1 MNNKLLVIARKDIG
15 EAFRSRSTYIVILV
29 MIVLTF
35 SYISVY
41 TEYVK
46 GLNNNQ
52 QLINDYSHGFL
63 NSLAYVL
70 PMMFSIF
77 ICSVFANYAVIVDK
91 AKRNLESLMATPVSI
106 KQIWIGKS
114 LAVTLP
120 SIGIGITVAI
130 VSFLVMDIW
139 FVMPKTGTFIFPGIW
154 AIISALIIVP
164 VLLFTI
170 VSIVTYIQLVITNPR
185 IGNFVFSGIFFLLL
199 FGLNALGGLGLSFNY
214 LALIYLGVIALCA
227 AISYFLSLSL
237 TKEKVLLSSKV

>member
-29 MIVLTF
+29 MLVLTF

-41 TEYVK
+41 SAYVK
-46 GLNNNQ
+46 GLNNDQ
-52 QLINDYSHGFL
+52 QLIKEYSRVFL
-63 NSLAYVL
+63 NSLAYIL

-77 ICSVFANYAVIVDK
+77 VCSVFANYAVIVDK

-106 KQIWIGKS
+106 TQIWMGKS

-120 SIGIGITVAI
+120 SIGIGLTVAI

-139 FVMPKTGTFIFPGIW
+139 FVMPKAGVLVFPGIW
-154 AIISALIIVP
+154 AIVSTFIIVP
-164 VLLFTI
+164 VLLFSI
-170 VSIVTYIQLVITNPR
+170 VSIVTYIQLVISNPR

-199 FGLNALGGLGLSFNY
+199 FGLNALGGLGLSTSY
-214 LALIYLGVIALCA
+214 LALVYVGVIALCA
-227 AISYFLSLSL
+227 ITSYFLSFSL
-237 TKEKVLLSSKV
+237 TKERVLLSSK

>member
-15 EAFRSRSTYIVILV
+15 EAFRSRSTYVVILV
-29 MIVLTF
+29 MLVLTF

-41 TEYVK
+41 SEYVK
-46 GLNNNQ
+46 SLNNDQ
-52 QLINDYSHGFL
+52 QSIRAYSRVFL
-63 NSLAYVL
+63 NSLAYIL

-77 ICSVFANYAVIVDK
+77 VCSVFANYAVIVDK

-106 KQIWIGKS
+106 KQIWMGKS

-120 SIGIGITVAI
+120 SIVIGITVAI

-139 FVMPKTGTFIFPGIW
+139 FVMPKAGTFIFPGIW
-154 AIISALIIVP
+154 AIVSALIIVP
-164 VLLFTI
+164 ILLFTI

-199 FGLNALGGLGLSFNY
+199 FGLNALGGLGVSTSY

-227 AISYFLSLSL
+227 AISYFLSFSL
-237 TKEKVLLSSKV
+237 TKERVLLSNKT